1 MRKFNNLMLKN
12 ELPDIY
18 NVLFKE
24 MSLGF
29 DKVVVT
35 KEDYEIVKNI
45 LKFMDIYYDV
55 SIEIEK

>member
-1 MRKFNNLMLKN
+1 
-12 ELPDIY
+12 
-18 NVLFKE
+18 